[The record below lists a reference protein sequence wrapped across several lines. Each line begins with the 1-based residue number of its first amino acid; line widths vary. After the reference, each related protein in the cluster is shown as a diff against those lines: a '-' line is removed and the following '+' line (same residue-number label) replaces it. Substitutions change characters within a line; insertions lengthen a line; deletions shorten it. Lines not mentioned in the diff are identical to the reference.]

1 MSNGL
6 TPAATTPTTGNARR
20 LRQFQVV
27 VVSLMVLLG
36 AGSFWVLTQSRDN
49 LAQASAHAAEYVRL
63 TTVGTRLLQAD
74 AAAGKSFISA
84 GATAS
89 RHHQRVTSALT
100 DASTLLVAS
109 AAAQPEDAAVLSTVN
124 AEILSYGRDLETA
137 RSLKGSDEGS
147 RVLLAANTFVRDEIL
162 PDLSDLA
169 DRNAARVAE
178 LLTQQLGWLLPVFA
192 WLCVAALLAISWVVA
207 RQSHRVV
214 NLGLAAAIVATG
226 TIAVL
231 SGTAISAVASSA
243 VTAREGDLAQL
254 QAATRSENLVSDA
267 HGVEVQSVV
276 ARTRP
281 ARYQEAWKQR
291 VDEADATLRKVNA
304 EDLLASLNAYT
315 QAHARLAGLIAEER
329 WEDAATLVADDARTS
344 PGGAVVAFDAEASA
358 VQDAAG
364 AAVSQAASSHA
375 DGLLAQAVGTALL
388 ALGAAGLALWGLGQ
402 RLKEYR

>member
-1 MSNGL
+1 MSNALG
-6 TPAATTPTTGNARR
+6 PAAKTPTTGNARR
-20 LRQFQVV
+20 LRQFQVL

-36 AGSFWVLTQSRDN
+36 SGSFWVLNQSRDS

-74 AAAGKSFISA
+74 AAAGKSFIST
-84 GATAS
+84 GATAAQ
-89 RHHQRVTSALT
+89 HNQRVTSALT
-100 DASTLLVAS
+100 DASTLLVTS
-109 AAAQPEDAAVLSTVN
+109 AAAQPEDAALLATVN
-124 AEILSYGRDLETA
+124 AAILSYGRDLESA
-137 RSLKGSDEGS
+137 RSLKGSDKGS
-147 RVLLAANTFVRDEIL
+147 QVLLAANTSVREEIL
-162 PDLSDLA
+162 PDLSELA
-169 DRNAARVAE
+169 DRNAARAAE
-178 LLTQQLGWLLPVFA
+178 LLSQQLGWLLPVFA

-214 NLGLAAAIVATG
+214 NLGLAGAIVATV

-243 VTAREGDLAQL
+243 VIAREGDLAQL
-254 QAATRSENLVSDA
+254 QAATMSENLVSDA

-281 ARYQEAWKQR
+281 ARYQETWKQR
-291 VDEADATLRKVNA
+291 VDEAEATLREVNA
-304 EDLLASLNAYT
+304 EDLLASLDTYT
-315 QAHARLAGLIAEER
+315 QAHARLAGLIAQQR
-329 WEDAATLVADDARTS
+329 WEDAEALVADDARTS
-344 PGGAVVAFDAEASA
+344 PGGAVAAFDAEASA

-364 AAVSQAASSHA
+364 AAVSQAATSHA